1 MHVEGPPIQVMEQ
14 QAQILRKLLENLE
27 NPRAEEEDGT
37 SGIAG
42 EFARLRSQSI
52 KYRTDKIFTC
62 KTAEKQVN
70 TKKNRYKDIIP
81 FDHSRVKLT
90 LSTSKKDNDYINGSF
105 IQGVSGSR
113 AYIATQGPLPHTVV
127 DFLRMLWEYDI
138 RVVVNACREFE
149 MGKKKCELYWPRNPD
164 TPFVCEPFTVD
175 LDSEED
181 KGDYITRMLR
191 LTFHNSSR
199 ILKQLHYVKWPDHGV
214 PDSIPPILE
223 MLQEMRSY
231 QTHNDIP
238 ICIHCSAGC
247 GRTGALCVIDY
258 TWNLLKNQMI
268 TSDFNIFDLVQ
279 TMRTQRPSVVQTA
292 EQYELVY
299 RTIKYLFEKFLQNID
314 DQIQENKAAAVPSSV
329 LEIQLPNLSED
340 LQTRSQPLQHLLHQP
355 KDESHQFSPDPS
367 LSEPQQCHAP
377 STTPE
382 DSNQDQDAPL
392 ELVPSCQVVPAV
404 QSVSAETPPVVY
416 LMVEDPYFDSHSC
429 HRNTDPWSSRSVS
442 PVDQTNALFS
452 SSTSVHTVDDEPP
465 PLPLRTPESFIL
477 AVDAESEKSD
487 KRLAMNI
494 PPCAADGTLGK
505 LTVGLIPGGPPSPIP
520 PLPEQMPQSFELAS
534 DQWSDITPASAV
546 KLRVMGVSSEWPAAT
561 LSKEETGGCGRRSQS
576 LKSIMTFT
584 GEDDQTPPLP
594 ERTPESFLLCT
605 ENVQDKPYTSFPQ
618 RVGLSSEWGG
628 TCQAKEILNGPMS
641 RSKSV
646 RAKSSRQE
654 PLAAAQPL
662 APLPVVVARGGS
674 VGERDGHHRLSLN
687 VPGSEEKN
695 MEKGMFRTK
704 SLKFFK
710 NKPKYHSSPS
720 PPSSRSASLPESS
733 RASLPVFNLGF
744 GNRYP
749 KPKGPRVYPE
759 SWV

>member
-1 MHVEGPPIQVMEQ
+1 SH
-14 QAQILRKLLENLE
+14 
-27 NPRAEEEDGT
+27 
-37 SGIAG
+37 
-42 EFARLRSQSI
+42 RLRSQSI

-314 DQIQENKAAAVPSSV
+314 DQIQENKV
-329 LEIQLPNLSED
+329 
-340 LQTRSQPLQHLLHQP
+340 
-355 KDESHQFSPDPS
+355 
-367 LSEPQQCHAP
+367 
-377 STTPE
+377 
-382 DSNQDQDAPL
+382 
-392 ELVPSCQVVPAV
+392 
-404 QSVSAETPPVVY
+404 
-416 LMVEDPYFDSHSC
+416 
-429 HRNTDPWSSRSVS
+429 RNTLQRSVG
-442 PVDQTNALFS
+442 VFI
-452 SSTSVHTVDDEPP
+452 H
-465 PLPLRTPESFIL
+465 RTLQVSEVTL
-477 AVDAESEKSD
+477 ARISLCRRINEV
-487 KRLAMNI
+487 L
-494 PPCAADGTLGK
+494 
-505 LTVGLIPGGPPSPIP
+505 GLIPGGPPSPIP

-534 DQWSDITPASAV
+534 DQCNLTSLITTEQLALIV
-546 KLRVMGVSSEWPAAT
+546 LT
-561 LSKEETGGCGRRSQS
+561 LHDVIIVTVFQ
-576 LKSIMTFT
+576 

-605 ENVQDKPYTSFPQ
+605 ENDKPYTSFPQ

-641 RSKSV
+641 RSKV
-646 RAKSSRQE
+646 RMNQHPTNNSFCCRKTFC
-654 PLAAAQPL
+654 
-662 APLPVVVARGGS
+662 VF
-674 VGERDGHHRLSLN
+674 D
-687 VPGSEEKN
+687 
-695 MEKGMFRTK
+695 
-704 SLKFFK
+704 
-710 NKPKYHSSPS
+710 
-720 PPSSRSASLPESS
+720 SLPFQH
-733 RASLPVFNLGF
+733 RVFAPIQRKEEETRIKVRL
-744 GNRYP
+744 RI
-749 KPKGPRVYPE
+749 
-759 SWV
+759 